1 MIQQDDK
8 LKGSISSMK
17 SKFIRG
23 QKVLYAENGRELR
36 NSLAENKTQL
46 LAQPGS
52 AIAIAIFDGMASV
65 KELVDTM
72 NGKSMTERQA
82 LLRES
87 LRILV
92 QHRTDNG
99 KYSLIGGARELTES
113 FEATA
118 FRELG
123 EETGLKLTDL
133 LFMGMISGGDH
144 MINVYPDGNAAEGL
158 DALYFALV
166 PAGTVLRK
174 NSETREFIYMTVS
187 DIIENLSNWH
197 PAQVATM
204 DTLLHKILQI
214 PEIYNLQNAEV
225 PAW

>member
-1 MIQQDDK
+1 
-8 LKGSISSMK
+8 MK
-17 SKFIRG
+17 VKMIRG
-23 QKVLYAENGRELR
+23 KQVLYAESGKELR
-36 NSLAENKTQL
+36 SCLATNQTQL

-52 AIAIAIFDGMASV
+52 AIAIANFDGISSV
-65 KELVDTM
+65 KELVDAM
-72 NGKSMTERQA
+72 RDKSMSERQA
-82 LLRES
+82 YLRDK

-133 LFMGMISGGDH
+133 LFLGMISGGDY
-144 MINVYPDGNAAEGL
+144 MINIYPDGNAAEGL

-174 NSETREFIYMTVS
+174 NSETREFIYMTVA
-187 DIIENLSNWH
+187 DIIENLGNWH

-214 PEIYNLQNAEV
+214 PEIYALQNAEV